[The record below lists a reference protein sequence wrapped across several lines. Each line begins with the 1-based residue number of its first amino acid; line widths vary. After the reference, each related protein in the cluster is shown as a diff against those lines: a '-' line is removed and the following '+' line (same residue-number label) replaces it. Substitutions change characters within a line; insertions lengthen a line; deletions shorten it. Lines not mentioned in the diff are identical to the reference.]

1 MKIKRKVGDLHRVN
15 YCLPGR
21 GNGQGCRRALD
32 PAFSRQGSDNYL
44 AAKAVPSNRL
54 TFRAT
59 GYSY

>member
-1 MKIKRKVGDLHRVN
+1 MKIKRKVDHFHWVN

-32 PAFSRQGSDNYL
+32 PTSSWQGSDNYL
-44 AAKAVPSNRL
+44 TAEVGPSNRL